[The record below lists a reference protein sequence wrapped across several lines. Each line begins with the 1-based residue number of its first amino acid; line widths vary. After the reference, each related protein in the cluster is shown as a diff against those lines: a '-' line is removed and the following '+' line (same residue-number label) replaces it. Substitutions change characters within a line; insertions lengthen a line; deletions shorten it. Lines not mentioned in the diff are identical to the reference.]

1 MIGFSRMVKRME
13 NCYEYSQ
20 SLKVM
25 TKMTPVK
32 LSEICSL
39 LKEIAEIF
47 HYYNGKEGKKHIIE
61 IKNNISDLHNLMEQ
75 SMILLNDVR
84 IEKQLLI
91 NMVVSIVEFLCNIMD
106 ELDSL
111 QGKLDFIPISHQSTL
126 KYQIAYLRSIIKE
139 IIK

>member
-1 MIGFSRMVKRME
+1 ME

-47 HYYNGKEGKKHIIE
+47 HYYNGKEGNKHIIE
-61 IKNNISDLHNLMEQ
+61 IKNNLSDLHNLMEQ

-91 NMVVSIVEFLCNIMD
+91 NMVVSIVEFLCNIME
-106 ELDSL
+106 ELGSL
-111 QGKLDFIPISHQSTL
+111 QGKLDVIPISYQLKL
-126 KYQIAYLRSIIKE
+126 KYRIAYLRTIIKE
-139 IIK
+139 ILK

>member
-1 MIGFSRMVKRME
+1 ME

-39 LKEIAEIF
+39 LKEIAETF
-47 HYYNGKEGKKHIIE
+47 HHYNSKVENKHIIE
-61 IKNNISDLHNLMEQ
+61 IKNNLSDLRNLMEQ
-75 SMILLNDVR
+75 SMILLKDVR

-91 NMVVSIVEFLCNIMD
+91 NMVVSIVEFLCNIIE

-111 QGKLDFIPISHQSTL
+111 HSKLDVIPTSHQLPL
-126 KYQIAYLRSIIKE
+126 KYQIAYLHTIIKE

>member
-1 MIGFSRMVKRME
+1 ME

-39 LKEIAEIF
+39 LKEIAETF
-47 HYYNGKEGKKHIIE
+47 YHYNSKVENKHIIE
-61 IKNNISDLHNLMEQ
+61 IKNNLSDLRNLMEQ
-75 SMILLNDVR
+75 SMILLKDVR

-91 NMVVSIVEFLCNIMD
+91 NMVVSIVEFLCNIIE

-111 QGKLDFIPISHQSTL
+111 QSKLDVIPTSHQLTL
-126 KYQIAYLRSIIKE
+126 KYQIAYLHTIIKE

>member
-1 MIGFSRMVKRME
+1 ME

-39 LKEIAEIF
+39 LNEITEIF
-47 HYYNGKEGKKHIIE
+47 HYYNSKEENKHIQE
-61 IKNNISDLHNLMEQ
+61 IKNNLSDLRNLLEQ

-91 NMVVSIVEFLCNIMD
+91 NMVVSIVGFLCNIME

-111 QGKLDFIPISHQSTL
+111 QGKLDVIPISHHLTL
-126 KYQIAYLRSIIKE
+126 KYRIAYLHTIIKE

>member
-1 MIGFSRMVKRME
+1 ME
-13 NCYEYSQ
+13 HCYEYSQ

-39 LKEIAEIF
+39 LKEIAVTFQF
-47 HYYNGKEGKKHIIE
+47 HSGKEEIKHIIE
-61 IKNNISDLHNLMEQ
+61 IKNNLSDLQNLMEQ

-91 NMVVSIVEFLCNIMD
+91 NMVVSIVEFLCNIME
-106 ELDSL
+106 ELNLL
-111 QGKLDFIPISHQSTL
+111 QDKLEVIPISYQLTL
-126 KYQIAYLRSIIKE
+126 KYRIAYLRTIIKE